1 MHITYTNNCGEEK
14 IMKRRIILISIL
26 VFVFMSFP
34 VVWAN
39 EDSVGESNSQI
50 SSQNVASLAPLL
62 KSSSSGSKS
71 SSSSSSS
78 KTKVKDGDDD
88 DTTATNETDD
98 SNGGFPWWIIA
109 IIVIVILGII
119 GFIVWYLFLR

>member
-1 MHITYTNNCGEEK
+1 
-14 IMKRRIILISIL
+14 MKGRIILISIL

-39 EDSVGESNSQI
+39 ENSVGESNSQI
-50 SSQNVASLAPLL
+50 GSQNVANLVPLM
-62 KSSSSGSKS
+62 KSSSSSGSK
-71 SSSSSSS
+71 SSSSSS

-88 DTTATNETDD
+88 ATATNETDS

-109 IIVIVILGII
+109 IIVIVVLGII

>member
-14 IMKRRIILISIL
+14 IMKGRIILISIL

-71 SSSSSSS
+71 SSSSS

-88 DTTATNETDD
+88 ATATNETDS

-109 IIVIVILGII
+109 IIVIVVLGII

>member
-1 MHITYTNNCGEEK
+1 
-14 IMKRRIILISIL
+14 MKGRIILISIL

-71 SSSSSSS
+71 SSSSS

-88 DTTATNETDD
+88 ATATNETDS

-109 IIVIVILGII
+109 IIVIVVLGII